1 MLIGLLNT
9 GDLVT
14 TTLSSVV
21 IVFSWYVL
29 YSHGTWTV
37 DIKHTGSLTIQTLLR
52 KVPMLFLHLGM
63 HFIKQTKS
71 YIYI

>member
-1 MLIGLLNT
+1 MLIRLLNT

-37 DIKHTGSLTIQTLLR
+37 DIKHSLTIQTLLR

-63 HFIKQTKS
+63 HFVKQTKS
-71 YIYI
+71 YICM